1 MTARQLATARAA
13 WGALLMLA
21 PAAPLRAL
29 TGGREPAGGSTL
41 LRVLGA
47 RHALQAAATL
57 AAPSLSPWTL
67 RLGAVADA
75 LHATSAVVFARIDPR
90 ERRAALSDAAIAAAW
105 GAMSLQA
112 ARR

>member
-21 PAAPLRAL
+21 PAAPLRTL
-29 TGGREPAGGSTL
+29 TGGREPVGGSTL

-57 AAPSLSPWTL
+57 AAPSPWTL
-67 RLGAVADA
+67 RLGAVADG
-75 LHATSAVVFARIDPR
+75 LHATSAVVFARIDAR
-90 ERRAALSDAAIAAAW
+90 ERRAALIDAALAAAW
-105 GAMSLQA
+105 AALSLQA